1 MTTAVQAREGHVE
14 VTGGRIWYR
23 IVGDTDA
30 TALVTVHGGPGATH
44 DYLEPL
50 QALADERPVVF
61 YDQLGAGNSDVPDDP
76 GLWTNDRLVDELGRL
91 LDALGLAR
99 VHLLGQSWGTLI
111 AAEYALAK
119 PERLAS
125 VVLSNPCLSMPRYA
139 AGCAVL
145 RAALPAQVC
154 AVFDRHEAAGTS
166 DAEEYQAAYMEY
178 FFRRHVCRLENPPA
192 AQYTFTHINQ
202 AIYQRMQGPNE
213 IRITGIHKDYDLTD
227 RLGQLSV
234 AALFACGRHRSTR
247 PEDTAWYHSLVAG
260 AELVV
265 FEHSSHLP
273 HLEEPEPYLQALR
286 DFLRR
291 AERAQVVQPRRRH
304 RPKASTL

>member
-1 MTTAVQAREGHVE
+1 MTTAVQAREGHVD
-14 VTGGRIWYR
+14 VIGGRIWYR

-30 TALVTVHGGPGATH
+30 TPLVTVHGGPGATH
-44 DYLEPL
+44 HYLEPL

-61 YDQLGAGNSDVPDDP
+61 YDQLGAGHSDVPDDIS
-76 GLWTNDRLVDELGRL
+76 LWTNDRLVDELARL
-91 LDALGLAR
+91 LDALGLDR
-99 VHLLGQSWGTLI
+99 VHLLGQSWGTII
-111 AAEYALAK
+111 AAEYALAR

-125 VVLSNPCLSMPRYA
+125 VVLSDPCLSMPRYA

-145 RAALPAQVC
+145 RAALPAHPR
-154 AVFDRHEAAGTS
+154 AIFDRHEAAGTL

-178 FFRRHVCRLENPPA
+178 FFRRHVCRLEHPPA
-192 AQYTFTHINQ
+192 AAIYTLTHINQ
-202 AIYQRMQGPNE
+202 IIYERMLGPNE
-213 IRITGIHKDYDLTD
+213 MRISGIHKDYDLTD

-234 AALFACGRHRSTR
+234 PALFVCGRHGSTR
-247 PEDTAWYHSLVAG
+247 PEDTAWYHSLAPG

-286 DFLRR
+286 DFMRR
-291 AERAQVVQPRRRH
+291 AERTPE
-304 RPKASTL
+304 PASPAMP

>member
-14 VTGGRIWYR
+14 VIGGRIWCR

-30 TALVTVHGGPGATH
+30 TPLVTVHGGPGATH

-61 YDQLGAGNSDVPDDP
+61 YDQLGAGNSEVPDDIS
-76 GLWTNDRLVDELGRL
+76 LWTNDRFVDELGRL
-91 LDALGLAR
+91 LDALGLVR
-99 VHLLGQSWGTLI
+99 VHLLGQSWGTI
-111 AAEYALAK
+111 IVAEYALAQ

-125 VVLSNPCLSMPRYA
+125 VVLSDPCLSMPRYA

-145 RAALPAQVC
+145 PAWVRAI
-154 AVFDRHEAAGTS
+154 FDRHEAAGTT

-178 FFRRHVCRLENPPA
+178 FFRRHACRLEHPPA
-192 AQYTFTHINQ
+192 AAMYTLTHINQ
-202 AIYQRMQGPNE
+202 AIYERMQGPNE
-213 IRITGIHKDYDLTD
+213 MRITGIYNDHDLTD
-227 RLGQLSV
+227 RLGELSV
-234 AALFACGRHRSTR
+234 PSLFVCGRHGSTR
-247 PEDTAWYHSLVAG
+247 PEDTAWYHSLVPG